1 METPCGFLSMGGE
14 GWGLDSIKVWA
25 RIFYAAWVRVLK
37 AWGYYGF
44 CLEAVGFAK
53 GLVGR
58 MLG

>member
-1 METPCGFLSMGGE
+1 MGGE

-25 RIFYAAWVRVLK
+25 RIFYVAWVRVLK

-44 CLEAVGFAK
+44 CLEVVGFAK